1 MPDPLV
7 TVARAIAERDEAAI
21 SDLARRQVEAGA
33 SALELN
39 IYYIPTD
46 MDQAGTDVE
55 KNYVEILN
63 AAGTPLGGYR
73 VVGDSTDGKHWVS
86 SESCWDWCTHTP
98 TGGYAKVANVKFEPG
113 SFIDGAWNIYLVDG
127 GGTQVSPVVTLP
139 YSTDPSQ
146 WYWDF
151 ILFKQK

>member
-1 MPDPLV
+1 
-7 TVARAIAERDEAAI
+7 VADQSNRELTPTTNPWAE
-21 SDLARRQVEAGA
+21 V
-33 SALELN
+33 
-39 IYYIPTD
+39 
-46 MDQAGTDVE
+46 
-55 KNYVEILN
+55 YVEILN

-86 SESCWDWCTHTP
+86 NESCWDWCTHTP

-139 YSTDPSQ
+139 YSTDPNQ